1 MKKLMMIM
9 VAATLVLASC
19 SKESKLNRKLDGSW
33 DIVSLSV
40 NGADQ
45 PMGTTTMVMEFVKD
59 KKGVGTYTQ
68 TSTTNSVATVS
79 TGTYVL
85 TDDTK
90 LTTTQLTPTVETA
103 TQIVVTDYS
112 KTDLTLTMTDALI
125 TMVYKLKKN
134 NYLFFLVKS

>member
-1 MKKLMMIM
+1 MMIM

-33 DIVSLSV
+33 NVVSYSV

-45 PMGTTTMVMEFVKD
+45 PFGTSTMVMEFVKD

-68 TSTTNSVATVS
+68 TSTTSSGSSVS

-90 LTTTQLTPTVETA
+90 LTISQLTPTVETA
-103 TQIVVTDYS
+103 DQFVVTDYS
-112 KTDLTLTMTDALI
+112 KSDLTLTMSDALLTI
-125 TMVYKLKKN
+125 VYKLKK
-134 NYLFFLVKS
+134 K